1 MDDMPHIGKEIRMLS
16 NRIKRAIDE
25 SGCGPQAE
33 DLTAIQGYILGF
45 LQHNRDRDIY
55 QRDIEREFRIR
66 RSTATGILQNMEKN
80 GYITRAPVEHDGRL
94 KKLCLTEKAERRHD
108 EIHRNIEN
116 IERQLRKGISQ
127 EEIETFLAIVG
138 RMAENLE
145 KSAERTSGS
154 DE

>member
-1 MDDMPHIGKEIRMLS
+1 MDNMPHIGKEIRMLS

-55 QRDIEREFRIR
+55 QRDVEREFRIR

-145 KSAERTSGS
+145 KSAE
-154 DE
+154 

>member
-25 SGCGPQAE
+25 SGCGLQAE

-45 LQHNRDRDIY
+45 LQHNLDRDIY

-145 KSAERTSGS
+145 KSAE
-154 DE
+154 

>member
-1 MDDMPHIGKEIRMLS
+1 M
-16 NRIKRAIDE
+16 
-25 SGCGPQAE
+25 
-33 DLTAIQGYILGF
+33 YILGF

-55 QRDIEREFRIR
+55 QRDVEREFRIR

-127 EEIETFLAIVG
+127 EEIETFLDIVG

-145 KSAERTSGS
+145 KSAE
-154 DE
+154 

>member
-1 MDDMPHIGKEIRMLS
+1 MEDMPHIGKEIRMLS

-116 IERQLRKGISQ
+116 IEMQLRKGISQ
-127 EEIETFLAIVG
+127 EEIETFLDIVG

-145 KSAERTSGS
+145 KSAE
-154 DE
+154 

>member
-1 MDDMPHIGKEIRMLS
+1 MDNMPHIGKEIRMLS
-16 NRIKRAIDE
+16 NRIKRALDE

-55 QRDIEREFRIR
+55 QRDVEREFRIR

-80 GYITRAPVEHDGRL
+80 GYIIRASVEHDGRL

-116 IERQLRKGISQ
+116 IERRLRIGLSR
-127 EEIETFLAIVG
+127 EEVESFLDIVG

-145 KSAERTSGS
+145 KSADRTSGS